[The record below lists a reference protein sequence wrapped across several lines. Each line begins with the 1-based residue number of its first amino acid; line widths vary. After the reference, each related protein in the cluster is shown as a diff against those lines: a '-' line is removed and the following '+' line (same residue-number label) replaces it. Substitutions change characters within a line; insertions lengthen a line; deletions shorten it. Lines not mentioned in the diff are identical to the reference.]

1 MEEYK
6 KLESEEE
13 NPNRYKKITLLH
25 SNDMHGDF
33 LADHVEKKLTGG
45 VSMLSG
51 YLTKCRNKD
60 PNVIYAIA
68 GDMFRGSVIDSEFHG
83 LSTIQIVNLLAP
95 DIVTLGNHETD
106 YGVAHLL
113 FLEKMATFPII
124 NANLY
129 IKGNETRLFKPHYI
143 MEIDGMKILFIGILT
158 EDVISQT
165 KGESIIGSF
174 IGIEDAAKEVGKI
187 CNAYNG
193 LDIDLTV
200 LLTHIGFE
208 EDKKLAALLDPAWG
222 IDIIVGGHSHT
233 FIDEPAIVNN
243 VVIVQA
249 GTGTD
254 QIGRFDLII
263 DTDNHCIDSYKWKAV
278 PINEETCPRDERIEE
293 LIDSIKAKTDL
304 KYAKVIA
311 NFDYELTHPDR
322 WMQTELGGV
331 FADAMK
337 ESLAVDLFFMGSGS
351 VRKYHMGPIVTFQ
364 DFTECYPYDGKS
376 YGVKMTGAQ
385 LKKALLHIYRD
396 EAWLGDHTEFYQLSK
411 GMHVVY
417 SKSKHELLECKLNG
431 EDIRDDNVYVVGI
444 QEFHYNNL
452 PDFFNLTYDEVKEN
466 GDPAVL
472 TTSDVETLLEY
483 FENNKHLGFDL
494 DGRLE
499 VID

>member
-1 MEEYK
+1 MQSNEFKDEKRYK
-6 KLESEEE
+6 KL
-13 NPNRYKKITLLH
+13 TLLH

-33 LADHVEKKLTGG
+33 LAENVDEKLTGG

-51 YLTKCRNKD
+51 YLTKCRNED

-83 LSTIQIVNLLAP
+83 LSTIEIINHLAP
-95 DIVTLGNHETD
+95 DVVTLGNHETD

-129 IKGNETRLFKPHYI
+129 IKSNNTRLFNPYYI

-158 EDVISQT
+158 EEVINQT
-165 KGESIIGSF
+165 KGENFIGSF
-174 IGIEDAAKEVGKI
+174 IGIEDAAIEVGKI
-187 CNAYNG
+187 CNAYNA

-208 EDKKLAALLDPAWG
+208 EDKKLAKLLDPSWG
-222 IDIIVGGHSHT
+222 VDIIIGGHSHT
-233 FIDEPAIVNN
+233 FLTEPAIVNDI
-243 VVIVQA
+243 VIVQA

-254 QIGRFDLII
+254 QIGRFDIVV
-263 DTDNHCIDSYKWKAV
+263 DTEKNCIDSYKWEAV
-278 PINEETCPRDERIEE
+278 PINEENCPKDSRIRS
-293 LIDSIKAKTDL
+293 LITSIKAKTDL
-304 KYAKVIA
+304 KYAKVVA

-337 ESLAVDLFFMGSGS
+337 DSLGVDVFLMGSGS
-351 VRKYHMGPIVTFQ
+351 VRKTKMGPIVTFQ

-376 YGVKMTGAQ
+376 YGLKVTGAQ
-385 LKKALLHIYRD
+385 LKRMLLYIYRD
-396 EAWLGDHTEFYQLSK
+396 EAWIGNHTEFYQLSK
-411 GMHVVY
+411 GMRVKY
-417 SKSKHELLECKLNG
+417 SKSQHKLLECKLDG
-431 EDIRDDNVYVVGI
+431 EDIQDDKIYTVGI

-452 PDFFNLTYDEVKEN
+452 EDFMGVTPEEVEANGEVKT
-466 GDPAVL
+466 L
-472 TTSDVETLLEY
+472 TTSDVQTLLEY
-483 FENNKHLGFDL
+483 FNNNKHLGFDV
-494 DGRLE
+494 DDRLE
-499 VID
+499 VVD

>member
-1 MEEYK
+1 MEYKRLVSKDKYK
-6 KLESEEE
+6 KL
-13 NPNRYKKITLLH
+13 TLLH

-33 LADHVEKKLTGG
+33 FEEKIDEKLTGG

-51 YLTKCRNKD
+51 YLTKCRNED

-83 LSTIQIVNLLAP
+83 LSTIQIVNQLAP

-129 IKGNETRLFKPHYI
+129 IKGNDTRLFKPYHI
-143 MEIDGMKILFIGILT
+143 IEIDGIRILFIGILT
-158 EDVISQT
+158 EEVISQT
-165 KGESIIGSF
+165 KGENLIGSF
-174 IGIEDAAKEVGKI
+174 IGIEEAAKEVGKI

-208 EDKKLAALLDPAWG
+208 EDKKLAAILDPSWG
-222 IDIIVGGHSHT
+222 VDIIVGGHSHT

-243 VVIVQA
+243 ILIVQA

-263 DTDNHCIDSYKWKAV
+263 DTDENCIDSYSWQAV
-278 PINEETCPRDERIEE
+278 PINEENCPRDKRIED
-293 LIDSIKAKTDL
+293 LIHSIKAKTDL
-304 KYAKVIA
+304 KYAKVVA

-322 WMQTELGGV
+322 WTQTDLGGV

-337 ESLAVDLFFMGSGS
+337 DSLKTDIYLMGSGS
-351 VRKYHMGPIVTFQ
+351 VRKTKMGPIVTFQ
-364 DFTECYPYDGKS
+364 DFSECYPYDGKS
-376 YGVKMTGAQ
+376 YGLKLSGAQ
-385 LKKALLHIYRD
+385 FKKALLHIYRD

-417 SKSKHELLECKLNG
+417 SKSKHELLTCELNG
-431 EDIRDDNVYVVGI
+431 EAIEDDKYYIVGI
-444 QEFHYNNL
+444 GEFHYNNL
-452 PDFFNLTYDEVKEN
+452 KEFFNLDLEEVKKN
-466 GDPAVL
+466 GEPIVL
-472 TTSDVETLLEY
+472 TTSDVQTLLEY
-483 FENNKHLGFDL
+483 FDVNKHLGFDL

-499 VID
+499 VLD